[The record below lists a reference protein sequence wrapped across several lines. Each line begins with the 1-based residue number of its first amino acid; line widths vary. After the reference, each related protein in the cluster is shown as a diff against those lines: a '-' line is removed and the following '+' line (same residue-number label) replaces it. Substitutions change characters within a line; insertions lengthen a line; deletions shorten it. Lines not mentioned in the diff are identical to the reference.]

1 MTRTFTQSEIT
12 VERMING
19 GYSLSV
25 ITDTGNYYRM
35 RYYFYSRKEAMR
47 EFSQYVREQEKAI

>member
-35 RYYFYSRKEAMR
+35 RYYFYSRKDAMR
-47 EFSQYVREQEKAI
+47 QFSQYVREQEQSA

>member
-1 MTRTFTQSEIT
+1 MKRTLTQSEIT
-12 VERMING
+12 IERING
-19 GYSLSV
+19 GYHLSV

-47 EFSQYVREQEKAI
+47 EFTQYVREQEKTA